1 MQKYKETL
9 GNERFNE
16 VIYSN
21 DNGLGFFL
29 GLDENSSV
37 QIIEITK
44 IFLVD
49 IWEKREKDIT
59 ARALTVV

>member
-1 MQKYKETL
+1 M
-9 GNERFNE
+9 
-16 VIYSN
+16 
-21 DNGLGFFL
+21 

-59 ARALTVV
+59 ARALTVVWLGKEKGNSLKWYMFVEDINKPSSVG